1 MLDIPMERSPQ
12 GLMLPASELYVKRS
26 FSSPFFLL
34 RAPFLWSESPLAL
47 LVSLPLRAPV
57 ASLATPLSVS
67 LVASRLS
74 CLLLFMPLPDLQTTA
89 ALDPLDTHL
98 LTSTKTNGKRLHTK
112 VWCLCFSGT
121 ILAIARA
128 Q

>member
-1 MLDIPMERSPQ
+1 MQDAPVERSPQ
-12 GLMLPASELYVKRS
+12 GLMPPASELYVKLS

-89 ALDPLDTHL
+89 VLDHLDTHL
-98 LTSTKTNGKRLHTK
+98 LTSTKT
-112 VWCLCFSGT
+112 
-121 ILAIARA
+121 
-128 Q
+128 